1 MKVDVAP
8 PNNVFMKNIANP
20 RTVMAIMRTTIAVI
34 ESSKAAFVFICPLL
48 NTRRYLYL
56 NTFGLFNSYSDS
68 IIYTYFLIVKM
79 DPINVLK
86 WQQDVRQSVRQIK
99 LLESQRLGG
108 FSWVDIAKQL
118 EILSARI
125 SGGNTEVISR
135 KKELINYDL
144 LKAEVRI
151 LTTIVDEAAD
161 YVKDDRMAK
170 KKIMETSAYL
180 HAVSQA
186 IDVHNAL
193 INMQEQGKKASEE
206 QIAKLEDAIFR
217 QFEPYKVQFLQNLE
231 ATSMLPAQNP
241 SSEKMMAL
249 AHAVRGWTVQ
259 PIDVDMLR

>member
-1 MKVDVAP
+1 
-8 PNNVFMKNIANP
+8 
-20 RTVMAIMRTTIAVI
+20 
-34 ESSKAAFVFICPLL
+34 
-48 NTRRYLYL
+48 
-56 NTFGLFNSYSDS
+56 
-68 IIYTYFLIVKM
+68 M
-79 DPINVLK
+79 DPVSVLK
-86 WQQDVRQSVRQIK
+86 WQQDVRQSVQQIR
-99 LLESQRLGG
+99 LFESQRLGG
-108 FSWVDIAKQL
+108 FSWVDVAKQL

-125 SGGNTEVISR
+125 AGGNNEVISR

-151 LTTIVDEAAD
+151 LATIVDDAGD
-161 YVKDDRMAK
+161 YVKTDNVAK

-186 IDVHNAL
+186 IEVHNSL
-193 INMQEQGKKASEE
+193 INMQEQGKKASIE

-231 ATSMLPAQNP
+231 TTSLLPAQNP
-241 SSEKMMAL
+241 DSEKIMAL